1 MHFSKLL
8 GALVNS
14 ISGMKFLLK
23 ERAFVQ
29 EIILGLFLCAVLFL
43 SRNTTTEMLYIFSS
57 YLLVLITESL
67 NTCIETV
74 IDRIS
79 SEKNP
84 LSKKAKDIGS
94 AAVFV
99 SLLHLGTVSLLLI
112 KF

>member
-8 GALVNS
+8 RALVNS

-23 ERAFVQ
+23 ERAFAQ
-29 EIILGLFLCAVLFL
+29 EIILGLFLCVVLFF
-43 SRNTTTEMLYIFSS
+43 SQNTTTEMLYIFSS

-74 IDRIS
+74 INRIS
-79 SEKNP
+79 LEKNL

-99 SLLHLGTVSLLLI
+99 SLLHLGIVSLVLI

>member
-8 GALVNS
+8 RAFVNS

-23 ERAFVQ
+23 ERAFAQ
-29 EIILGLFLCAVLFL
+29 EIVLGLFLCVVLFF
-43 SRNTTTEMLYIFSS
+43 SQSTATEMMYIFSS

-79 SEKNP
+79 PKKNP

-99 SLLHLGTVSLLLI
+99 SLLHLGTVSLMLI

>member
-14 ISGMKFLLK
+14 VSGIKFLLK
-23 ERAFVQ
+23 ERAFAQ
-29 EIILGLFLCAVLFL
+29 EIVLGLFLCVALFF
-43 SRNTTTEMLYIFSS
+43 SQNTTIEMLYIFSS

-67 NTCIETV
+67 NTCIETA

-79 SEKNP
+79 PEKNP

-99 SLLHLGTVSLLLI
+99 SLLHLGTVSLVLI